1 MRVCHFEDDR
11 ENQMGMIFDLMSQG
25 IDHSWYTFGAMG
37 SSFVPFH
44 QRKENDFFAHG
55 KHISPAHAKSLTNA
69 GPEIIYIIVRVN
81 YN

>member
-11 ENQMGMIFDLMSQG
+11 ENQMGMNFDLMSQG

-55 KHISPAHAKSLTNA
+55 ETYLTCPKSLTKA